1 MTENRTRRFADA
13 TRPLMK
19 AFMQRRPLRG
29 GSLITTVFGDSIAA
43 RRCEVSLSSLIKL
56 LQPFGLTERLVRTS
70 IGRLAQD
77 NWVTARRVGRLSY
90 YRLSSAG
97 EISFSQATQRIY
109 AAPAQDWRGSWTL
122 LIVPGEADRESRERI
137 KDALQWSG
145 FGQLASGVHIHPEI
159 DPAAAQELIA
169 RCDANMRPVILQSR
183 SETVQ
188 GDRRMVELGWDLDE
202 LERRYTRFVS
212 SFVPALAALAQD
224 RQPEPMHCFH
234 IRTLLIHEYRK
245 VHLID
250 PQLPPNLLPQDWA
263 GTAAYEL
270 CRQLYLKIADA
281 SDRYVQGVLSTS
293 AGAVP
298 APDAGTRLRF
308 APAAD
313 PPADLSLKGQAAR
326 TPGT

>member
-1 MTENRTRRFADA
+1 MTDSRNRRFADA
-13 TRPLMK
+13 ARPLMK

-43 RRCEVSLSSLIKL
+43 RRCEVSLAGLIKL

-77 NWVTARRVGRLSY
+77 NWVTARRVGRLSF

-97 EISFSQATQRIY
+97 EIRFAEATRRIY
-109 AAPAQDWRGSWTL
+109 AAPAQRWRGSWTT
-122 LIVPGEADRESRERI
+122 LIVPGEANRESRERI
-137 KDALQWSG
+137 KEALQWSG

-159 DPAAAQELIA
+159 DPAAAAALIA
-169 RCDANMRPVILQSR
+169 SCDSNIRPVILQSQCED
-183 SETVQ
+183 SE

-202 LERRYTRFVS
+202 LERRYTRFIS
-212 SFVPALAALAQD
+212 GFLGTLEALSQD
-224 RQPEPMHCFH
+224 PHPEPLHCFH

-250 PQLPPNLLPQDWA
+250 PQLPPSLLPRDWA

-270 CRQLYLKIADA
+270 CKRLYLKIAPAADQ
-281 SDRYVQGVLSTS
+281 YVQSVLSTS
-293 AGAVP
+293 TGSLPPPGAE
-298 APDAGTRLRF
+298 TRLRF
-308 APAAD
+308 ASA
-313 PPADLSLKGQAAR
+313 
-326 TPGT
+326 